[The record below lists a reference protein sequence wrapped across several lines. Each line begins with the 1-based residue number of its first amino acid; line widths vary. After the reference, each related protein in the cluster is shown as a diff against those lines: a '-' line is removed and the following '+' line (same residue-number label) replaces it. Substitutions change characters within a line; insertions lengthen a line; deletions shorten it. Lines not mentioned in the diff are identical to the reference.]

1 MKKRIGTLKGRPI
14 VDGDINLV
22 KYPEIH
28 YNNLKARTFKVE
40 GEELKN
46 EEIKKNTQGIYLKLL
61 TIN

>member
-46 EEIKKNTQGIYLKLL
+46 EEIKKKILRGFT
-61 TIN
+61 